1 MTEPSIAPASAEPQD
16 FTGRVALV
24 TGGASGIGAAVA
36 ELLARRGAEV
46 VVADIDE
53 KGAADVVARIRSS
66 GGAAYPVRLDVSDPD
81 AVQGAL
87 AAIGQRHGGLDLAVN
102 NAGIT
107 GALAPTGDFD
117 LDTWHRVM
125 NINLNGM
132 FYCLRYELPE
142 MSRRPKGA
150 IVNLTSILGVN
161 GMAGSAAYSASKHAV
176 IGLTKA
182 CALDYA
188 TRGIRVNAV
197 APGYVDTPL
206 ISQDEQLRAKLNAMH
221 PIGRIAAPD
230 ELAEVIA
237 FLLSDR
243 ASFVTGSV
251 HLADGGYSAR

>member
-1 MTEPSIAPASAEPQD
+1 MNQRSTTPAPSELRD
-16 FTGRVALV
+16 FDGQVALV

-53 KGAADVVARIRSS
+53 KGAADVVARIRSL
-66 GGAAYPVRLDVSDPD
+66 GGAAYPVLLDVTDP
-81 AVQGAL
+81 VSVKGAL
-87 AAIGQRHGGLDLAVN
+87 EAIGRRHGGLDLAVN

-107 GALAPTGDFD
+107 GALASTGDFD
-117 LDTWHRVM
+117 LDNWHRVM
-125 NINLNGM
+125 NINLNGL

-142 MSRRPKGA
+142 MSRRAKGA

-161 GMAGSAAYSASKHAV
+161 GMAGTAAYSASKHAV

-206 ISQDEQLRAKLNAMH
+206 LSNDEQLRAKLNAMH
-221 PIGRIAAPD
+221 PMGRIAAPE